1 MTPTRSIASTR
12 PLAASRSGTAQNR
25 ALYGVA
31 MTLTCACV
39 ATGVFACR
47 PADAPV
53 VRVPLDRSTAP
64 AAETAPA
71 PIAARSESTTST
83 TPAFP
88 FRDPSLPLAQRIGD
102 LVSRLTLQEK
112 VAQMLHDTP
121 AIERLGVPAYSWW
134 NEALHGVARTGK
146 ATVFPQA
153 IGMAATFDDELVHR
167 VASAISDEARAKF
180 NAAQKLGNSGRYA
193 GLTFWSPN
201 INIFRDPR
209 WGRGQETYGEDP
221 YLTSRMGV
229 AFVRGL
235 QGDDPKHLKT
245 AACAKHYAVHS
256 GPEGQRHE
264 FDARPSRQDLYET
277 YLPAFKALVEE
288 AHVEGVMA
296 AYNRVYGEPAAG
308 SAFLLQQLLREQ
320 WGFQGYIV
328 SDCWAVEDFHQ
339 HHKVTKTRAQSA
351 AKALKAGVNL
361 DCGESYT
368 AIEQAVQDGL
378 ITEADIDAALSDLLR
393 TRFRLGLFDPAT
405 RYDDLSDAD
414 VASEAHAALARSTAA
429 KSFVLLRNDK
439 HVLPLNKDIRSMML
453 IGPYVADSYV
463 LLGNYYGSPTN
474 TTTLLEGVLQKV
486 NPGATVEFKY
496 GFLEDRAND
505 NPIDWTTADA
515 QSTDAIVVT
524 LGLSGLIEGEE
535 GAAHASPFK
544 GDRSELGLP
553 PHQVQFLKTLRA
565 AGNKPIIVV
574 LFAGSPIAL
583 DEIRD
588 LADAV
593 LLAWYP
599 GQEGGHA
606 LADVLFGDLS
616 PSGRL
621 PITFPRSTKQLPSY
635 NDYSMENR
643 GYRFMKAEP
652 EYPFGFGL
660 SYGSVSYESLQLSA
674 TELASP
680 TSLTATVVVNNSSDR
695 ELEEVVQLYVSDVQA
710 STRVPRAKL
719 VGFRRVRLTPGE
731 TQSVAFE
738 VAADALSLIDGDG
751 KRVFEAGEFRFT
763 AGGASP
769 GPRAEALGSPKP
781 VTAMLRLNG
790 P

>member
-1 MTPTRSIASTR
+1 MPPTRNIASTR
-12 PLAASRSGTAQNR
+12 PIAVPRAATAPKR
-25 ALYGVA
+25 ALYGLV
-31 MTLTCACV
+31 MTLTFAGV
-39 ATGVFACR
+39 ASGPLACR

-53 VRVPLDRSTAP
+53 VSTPPEKTSAP
-64 AAETAPA
+64 AAQTATEPVA
-71 PIAARSESTTST
+71 SPPGSTTLA

-88 FRDPSLPLAQRIGD
+88 FRDASLPLSQRVDD

-134 NEALHGVARTGK
+134 NEALHGVARNGK

-153 IGMAATFDDELVHR
+153 IGMAATFDDELVHQ
-167 VASAISDEARAKF
+167 VASVISDEARAKF

-235 QGDDPKHLKT
+235 QGDDPTQLKT

-256 GPEGQRHE
+256 GPEGKRHE
-264 FDARPSRQDLYET
+264 FDARPSKQDLYET
-277 YLPAFKALVEE
+277 YLPAFQALVEE

-296 AYNRVYGEPAAG
+296 AYNRVYGEPASG
-308 SAFLLQQLLREQ
+308 SPFLLQQLLRDQ
-320 WGFQGYIV
+320 WGFKGYVV
-328 SDCWAVEDFHQ
+328 SDCWAIEDFHN
-339 HHKVTKTRAQSA
+339 HHKVTTTRAQSA
-351 AKALKAGVNL
+351 AKALKAGVNI
-361 DCGESYT
+361 DCDDRST
-368 AIEQAVQDGL
+368 AIQQAIQEGL
-378 ITEADIDAALSDLLR
+378 ITEADVDAALSDLLR
-393 TRFRLGLFDPAT
+393 TRFRLGLFDPNT
-405 RYDDLSDAD
+405 RFDDLSDAD
-414 VASEAHAALARSTAA
+414 VASEAHAALARTTAA

-439 HVLPLNKDIRSMML
+439 QVLPLKKDIRRMML

-463 LLGNYYGSPTN
+463 LLGNYYGSPPN
-474 TTTLLEGVLQKV
+474 TTTLLEGVLQRV
-486 NPGATVEFKY
+486 SPGATVEFKY
-496 GFLEDRAND
+496 GFLEDRTNV

-515 QSTDAIVVT
+515 QATDAIIVT
-524 LGLSGLIEGEE
+524 MGLSGLIEGEE

-544 GDRSELGLP
+544 GDRTDIGLP

-565 AGNKPIIVV
+565 AGKKPIIVV

-583 DEIRD
+583 EEIRD

-621 PITFPRSTKQLPSY
+621 PITFPRSAKQLPNY
-635 NDYSMENR
+635 DDYSMANR
-643 GYRFMKAEP
+643 GYRFMQAEP

-660 SYGSVSYESLQLSA
+660 SYGSVSYESIQLSA

-680 TSLTATVVVNNSSDR
+680 APVTATVVVKNSSDR
-695 ELEEVVQLYVSDVQA
+695 ELEEVVQLYVTDVQA
-710 STRVPRAKL
+710 STRVPKAKL
-719 VGFRRVRLTPGE
+719 VGFRRVRLAPG
-731 TQSVAFE
+731 QSQRVSLE
-738 VAADALSLIDGDG
+738 VAADALSLIDGAG
-751 KRVFEAGEFRFT
+751 KRVFEPGEFRFT

-781 VTAMLRLNG
+781 VTAMLRLSG